1 MDYSL
6 INSINIHKLL
16 SISYVSVTGLDNMTK
31 KNTIPAL
38 LRFNILKRKTSKEQI
53 ITQLINYPRNEGIS
67 CPIKTLKFLLI
78 RVK

>member
-67 CPIKTLKFLLI
+67 CSIKTLKFLLI